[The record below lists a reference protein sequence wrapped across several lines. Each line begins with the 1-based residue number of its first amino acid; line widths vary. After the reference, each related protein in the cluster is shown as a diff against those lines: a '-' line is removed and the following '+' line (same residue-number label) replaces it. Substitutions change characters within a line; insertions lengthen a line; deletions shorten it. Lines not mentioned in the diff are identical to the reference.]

1 MASINTSPEAMDR
14 MINNLTRFN
23 SNLQA
28 LMAALK
34 SDYNAVGLEWQD
46 PRYNELGE
54 VLNDAA
60 QSLKSSSESLET
72 TVHDIQRLKS
82 KLEEYLS
89 QRIHR

>member
-46 PRYNELGE
+46 SKYDELGE

-72 TVHDIQRLKS
+72 TISDIQRLKS

-89 QRIHR
+89 QRIHG